1 MTMQLNA
8 LDDLQT
14 ELTAYIPAE
23 HRVFIVDDDD
33 SFRTSLVRLLQC
45 SNVVATGYRCAG
57 EYLLAQLPDCPS
69 CIVLDM
75 CMPGPSGLELLDALA
90 ARQCSPPVIFVTA
103 FGDVPATVHAI
114 KAGAID
120 FLTKPVKAERLL
132 GSIRTALA
140 LDAKRR
146 AARNEVQ
153 EVRDRYL
160 QLTACERDVFLGVV
174 NGKLNKQLAVSL
186 GICERS
192 IKYYRSRVMRKM
204 RVASLAGLVRTA
216 KLLDFTSTP
225 NPLPGTALART
236 AGKPVALMQRTVSA

>member
-1 MTMQLNA
+1 MQVNA
-8 LDDLQT
+8 LDDIRT
-14 ELTAYIPAE
+14 EPAAYIPE
-23 HRVFIVDDDD
+23 DHRVFIIDDDD
-33 SFRTSLVRLLQC
+33 SFRTSLLRLLQC
-45 SNVVATGYRCAG
+45 SDVVATGYRCAG

-90 ARQCSPPVIFVTA
+90 SRQCSPPVIFVTA

-132 GSIRTALA
+132 GSIRIALA
-140 LDAKRR
+140 LDANRR

-174 NGKLNKQLAVSL
+174 NGRLNKQLAVSL

-216 KLLDFTSTP
+216 KLLDFASSS
-225 NPLPGTALART
+225 NPLPSIAIART
-236 AGKPVALMQRTVSA
+236 AGKSAAPMRRTVGA